1 MDAADRGVSLLAL
14 TTPGQAA
21 FDELMPMMMTKQAA
35 MLAELDEEQRTT
47 IERAFSVLEAAFG
60 IACRDD
66 QKVAE

>member
-1 MDAADRGVSLLAL
+1 
-14 TTPGQAA
+14 
-21 FDELMPMMMTKQAA
+21 